1 MSDPIVMTFAD
12 VGDFQACYAAERWC
26 AENGYS
32 VGPGCVGSP
41 RGLLRGDWL
50 IAKWRNLTKQE
61 RAELDGQMTG
71 DMRSG
76 PVTIRVKA

>member
-12 VGDFQACYAAERWC
+12 VGDFQAFYAAERWC
-26 AENGYS
+26 KENGYS
-32 VGPGCVGSP
+32 VGSMQGPDP
-41 RGLLRGDWL
+41 IGLLRGDFA
-50 IAKWRNLTKQE
+50 ISKWRNLSRQQ

-76 PVTIRVKA
+76 PITIRVKA